1 MCLGIQMKK
10 NKVLSVLEQLLRM
23 IYGEEF
29 DLFKNLAL
37 FFIISIKIYLNL

>member
-10 NKVLSVLEQLLRM
+10 NKVLSVLELLRM

>member
-1 MCLGIQMKK
+1 MCLRIQMKK
-10 NKVLSVLEQLLRM
+10 NKVLSVLELLRM
-23 IYGEEF
+23 ICGEEF